1 MIKAVLTAA
10 GLGTRMLPMT
20 KETPKEML
28 PVFLKAKNNYVILPM
43 LQLIYEQ
50 LYDLKI
56 RNYCF
61 VVGREKRTIENHFT
75 SNVNSQS
82 FLAQKNNSLIN
93 KFCKKLENSNLG
105 WVNQSKPYGFGDAV
119 RQSEKFVGKDNFL
132 VHGGDVAILSNG
144 KKNHSLK
151 TLIKLGNN
159 STASA
164 ILLFRKVTDPKRHG
178 VPTLEKISK
187 ERYLVKNVIEK
198 PSKPKSNFGLL
209 PIYLFT
215 PRIFEKLKQI
225 VPGKG
230 NEYQLTD
237 AIQKLIDD
245 NERVIAIPIKPYETV
260 IDVGT
265 ISSYKAAL
273 KTTFH

>member
-1 MIKAVLTAA
+1 M
-10 GLGTRMLPMT
+10 GTRMLPMT

-28 PVFLKAKNNYVILPM
+28 PVFLKTKNNYVILPV

-61 VVGREKRTIENHFT
+61 VVGREKRTIKNHFT
-75 SNVNSQS
+75 SNVNSQ
-82 FLAQKNNSLIN
+82 LVQKNNSLIN

-159 STASA
+159 SAAST

-187 ERYLVKNVIEK
+187 ERYIVKNVIEK

>member
-1 MIKAVLTAA
+1 MIK
-10 GLGTRMLPMT
+10 
-20 KETPKEML
+20 
-28 PVFLKAKNNYVILPM
+28 
-43 LQLIYEQ
+43 
-50 LYDLKI
+50 KI
-56 RNYCF
+56 
-61 VVGREKRTIENHFT
+61 
-75 SNVNSQS
+75 Q
-82 FLAQKNNSLIN
+82 A
-93 KFCKKLENSNLG
+93 
-105 WVNQSKPYGFGDAV
+105 
-119 RQSEKFVGKDNFL
+119 
-132 VHGGDVAILSNG
+132 
-144 KKNHSLK
+144 LK
-151 TLIKLGNN
+151 TLIKLGSN
-159 STASA
+159 STAST

-187 ERYLVKNVIEK
+187 EQYLVKNVIEK

-273 KTTFH
+273 ETTFR

>member
-20 KETPKEML
+20 KEMPKEML
-28 PVFLKAKNNYVILPM
+28 PVFLKSRNNYVILPM

-50 LYDLKI
+50 LYGLKI
-56 RNYCF
+56 RDYCF
-61 VVGREKRTIENHFT
+61 VVGRDKQSIKNHFT
-75 SNVNSQS
+75 PDVNFQN
-82 FLAQKNNSLIN
+82 FLSQKNNSIMN
-93 KFCKKLENSNLG
+93 KFYKKLENSNLG

-144 KKNHSLK
+144 KKNQSLK
-151 TLIKLGNN
+151 TLIKLGSN

-164 ILLFRKVTDPKRHG
+164 ILLFRKVIDPKRHG

-225 VPGKG
+225 IPGKG

-273 KTTFH
+273 ETTFR

>member
-1 MIKAVLTAA
+1 LIKAVLTAA

-20 KETPKEML
+20 KEMPKEML
-28 PVFLKAKNNYVILPM
+28 PVFLKSRNNYVILPM

-50 LYDLKI
+50 LYGLKI
-56 RNYCF
+56 RDYCF
-61 VVGREKRTIENHFT
+61 VVGRDKQSIKNHFT
-75 SNVNSQS
+75 PDVNFQN
-82 FLAQKNNSLIN
+82 FLSQKNNSIMN
-93 KFCKKLENSNLG
+93 KFYKKLENSNLG

-119 RQSEKFVGKDNFL
+119 RQSEKFTGKDNFL
-132 VHGGDVAILSNG
+132 VHGGDVAILSND

-159 STASA
+159 SSSSA
-164 ILLFRKVTDPKRHG
+164 ILLFRKVSDPKRHG

-187 ERYLVKNVIEK
+187 EQYLVKNVIEK

-209 PIYLFT
+209 PIYFFT
-215 PRIFEKLKQI
+215 PKIFEKLKQI

-237 AIQKLIDD
+237 AIQKLIED
-245 NERVIAIPIKPYETV
+245 NEKVIAIPIKPYETA

-273 KTTFH
+273 KTTFR

>member
-1 MIKAVLTAA
+1 
-10 GLGTRMLPMT
+10 MLPMT

-28 PVFLKAKNNYVILPM
+28 PIFLKTKNNYVILPM

-50 LYDLKI
+50 LYDSKI
-56 RNYCF
+56 RDYCF
-61 VVGREKRTIENHFT
+61 VVGRDKRSIENHFT
-75 SNVNSQS
+75 SNVNSQN

-144 KKNHSLK
+144 KKNQSLK
-151 TLIKLGNN
+151 TLIKLGSN
-159 STASA
+159 STAST

-187 ERYLVKNVIEK
+187 EQYLVKNVIEK

-265 ISSYKAAL
+265 ILSYKAAL

>member
-10 GLGTRMLPMT
+10 GMGTRMLPMT

-28 PVFLKAKNNYVILPM
+28 PVFLKTKNNYVILPM

-61 VVGREKRTIENHFT
+61 VVGREKRTIKNHFT
-75 SNVNSQS
+75 SNVNTQ
-82 FLAQKNNSLIN
+82 LAQKNNSLIN

-144 KKNHSLK
+144 KKNQSLK

-164 ILLFRKVTDPKRHG
+164 ILLFRKVSDPKRHG
-178 VPTLEKISK
+178 
-187 ERYLVKNVIEK
+187 
-198 PSKPKSNFGLL
+198 
-209 PIYLFT
+209 
-215 PRIFEKLKQI
+215 
-225 VPGKG
+225 
-230 NEYQLTD
+230 
-237 AIQKLIDD
+237 A
-245 NERVIAIPIKPYETV
+245 IKPYETV

>member
-1 MIKAVLTAA
+1 VT
-10 GLGTRMLPMT
+10 
-20 KETPKEML
+20 
-28 PVFLKAKNNYVILPM
+28 
-43 LQLIYEQ
+43 
-50 LYDLKI
+50 
-56 RNYCF
+56 
-61 VVGREKRTIENHFT
+61 
-75 SNVNSQS
+75 
-82 FLAQKNNSLIN
+82 
-93 KFCKKLENSNLG
+93 
-105 WVNQSKPYGFGDAV
+105 
-119 RQSEKFVGKDNFL
+119 
-132 VHGGDVAILSNG
+132 ILSNG

-164 ILLFRKVTDPKRHG
+164 ILLFRKVSDPKRHG

-237 AIQKLIDD
+237 AIQKLVDD
-245 NERVIAIPIKPYETV
+245 FCTVTEEAIVEAVRFLFHEVKIVVEPSGALGI
-260 IDVGT
+260 
-265 ISSYKAAL
+265 AAL
-273 KTTFH
+273 LSSAVPAAGRIGVIVSGGNIDGETIAAILNT